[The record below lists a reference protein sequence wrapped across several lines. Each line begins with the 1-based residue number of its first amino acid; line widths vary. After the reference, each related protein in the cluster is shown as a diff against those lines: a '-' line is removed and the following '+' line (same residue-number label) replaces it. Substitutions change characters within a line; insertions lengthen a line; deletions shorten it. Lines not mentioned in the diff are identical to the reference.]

1 MKITF
6 SDKRDFLMS
15 GFLGISCVV
24 VCIGWPVQ
32 IQKSREPVL
41 FFAKD
46 TAVLCTHLCALPVHI
61 QNQNVYM

>member
-1 MKITF
+1 
-6 SDKRDFLMS
+6 MS

-46 TAVLCTHLCALPVHI
+46 TAMLCTHLCALPVHI